1 MAPATST
8 CTCWKTLFE
17 KSGANGAKSR
27 IIVAGRVRIL
37 RSPLLAEIGDER
49 VPYPFLSRMAAQQ
62 TASAHGSINALRLF
76 AGWCARATR
85 KKSLT
90 FTQRVPPRAH
100 KEALSHSGRTPKGY
114 PQGDGARSLRV
125 AHFRALATFFLAKIT
140 EQGTGAS
147 RARLCLGGWATSVPY
162 PCAHKWLNKGGRPR
176 ASDRA
181 VINAI
186 WYVLWTGWKWK
197 ALHHDWFG
205 VSSRAWSM
213 NASRGGG
220 GWASSRS

>member
-125 AHFRALATFFLAKIT
+125 AHFRALATFFWPRSQSRVQAPRELASVWAD
-140 EQGTGAS
+140 GR
-147 RARLCLGGWATSVPY
+147 RAY
-162 PCAHKWLNKGGRPR
+162 PTL
-176 ASDRA
+176 
-181 VINAI
+181 
-186 WYVLWTGWKWK
+186 
-197 ALHHDWFG
+197 ALKNG
-205 VSSRAWSM
+205 SSRAQ
-213 NASRGGG
+213 NASSMCCRRTSGRSARMPITSNRRVRKGGFLV
-220 GWASSRS
+220 